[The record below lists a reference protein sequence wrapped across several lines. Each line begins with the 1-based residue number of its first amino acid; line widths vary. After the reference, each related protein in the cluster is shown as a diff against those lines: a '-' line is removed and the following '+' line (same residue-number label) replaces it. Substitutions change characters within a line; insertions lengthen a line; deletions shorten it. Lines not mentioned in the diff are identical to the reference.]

1 MKKNNLKKI
10 NLQKIKKK
18 LGNIFSSIGSKFKK
32 IKPVEFGVGA
42 VVIVLSCVVIVPS
55 LVQCVINRNKA
66 KCSVHMSIMLNMLS
80 DELSDEMKT
89 GETYW
94 HDLIQ
99 NGNYQKLI
107 SSLNEKTGLSKK
119 YPSTNYYIRTGE
131 EKLALMCKK
140 HKDISD
146 KEIKFALMKDV
157 SVEVAEKPQIGEKIA
172 YLTVSGPDTY
182 YEDDMLDEDNP
193 TKMVFIGREVDKVIK
208 NLTVTA
214 VYAGGARE
222 ELPRSKYTVTADKLN
237 MKKSGQTHLTVKSNS
252 SSLWDNSAYAQ
263 FVIDVVGDDDIA
275 PLIVDSGTN
284 GRFELASWEWNDFVT
299 EAAQEDGKKSFGAS
313 IIRYNGNYYYTGSD
327 LYGWNSSRVYVM
339 QSDSILG
346 DYNKDT
352 GLPYIM
358 NNTRDSFAH
367 NSQAGFYTTIHG
379 SENDLIIYCGD
390 RWGDFAGNG
399 IGYNQWV
406 PLSFDKEG
414 KPYFNNLHQWKLDA
428 EKGTWEVGEGNNYI
442 SNPEFEADRKITA
455 TPTGWK
461 VRDNVGNYSVS
472 NARGKIDS
480 GNFVIQETAPE
491 DYISDLYQEI
501 TDLPNGTYTMTA
513 WVKSSGGQNVCNVY
527 AQSGD
532 EKKTYSVKTN
542 IDDWKEIVVAT
553 DIKVTDGKCT
563 VGLYS
568 DAHANEWVQMDN
580 VRLVKNI
587 E

>member
-1 MKKNNLKKI
+1 
-10 NLQKIKKK
+10 
-18 LGNIFSSIGSKFKK
+18 
-32 IKPVEFGVGA
+32 
-42 VVIVLSCVVIVPS
+42 
-55 LVQCVINRNKA
+55 
-66 KCSVHMSIMLNMLS
+66 
-80 DELSDEMKT
+80 
-89 GETYW
+89 
-94 HDLIQ
+94 
-99 NGNYQKLI
+99 
-107 SSLNEKTGLSKK
+107 
-119 YPSTNYYIRTGE
+119 
-131 EKLALMCKK
+131 
-140 HKDISD
+140 
-146 KEIKFALMKDV
+146 
-157 SVEVAEKPQIGEKIA
+157 
-172 YLTVSGPDTY
+172 
-182 YEDDMLDEDNP
+182 
-193 TKMVFIGREVDKVIK
+193 
-208 NLTVTA
+208 
-214 VYAGGARE
+214 
-222 ELPRSKYTVTADKLN
+222 
-237 MKKSGQTHLTVKSNS
+237 
-252 SSLWDNSAYAQ
+252 
-263 FVIDVVGDDDIA
+263 
-275 PLIVDSGTN
+275 
-284 GRFELASWEWNDFVT
+284 
-299 EAAQEDGKKSFGAS
+299 
-313 IIRYNGNYYYTGSD
+313 
-327 LYGWNSSRVYVM
+327 
-339 QSDSILG
+339 
-346 DYNKDT
+346 
-352 GLPYIM
+352 M

-428 EKGTWEVGEGNNYI
+428 EKGTWEVGKGNNYI

-472 NARGKIDS
+472 NARGKVDS

>member
-146 KEIKFALMKDV
+146 QEIKFALMKDV

-182 YEDDMLDEDNP
+182 YEDDMLDENNP
-193 TKMVFIGREVDKVIK
+193 TKMVFIGREVDKVVK

-284 GRFELASWEWNDFVT
+284 G
-299 EAAQEDGKKSFGAS
+299 AS
-313 IIRYNGNYYYTGSD
+313 IIRYNGNYYYYPDGLTIVNDNKNNNMFKFALDVDDETKPAYYIQFDTSSVVINDNDSQIHNGS
-327 LYGWNSSRVYVM
+327 VK
-339 QSDSILG
+339 I
-346 DYNKDT
+346 
-352 GLPYIM
+352 
-358 NNTRDSFAH
+358 
-367 NSQAGFYTTIHG
+367 
-379 SENDLIIYCGD
+379 ENDLIYI
-390 RWGDFAGNG
+390 W
-399 IGYNQWV
+399 QEK
-406 PLSFDKEG
+406 SSKE
-414 KPYFNNLHQWKLDA
+414 LD
-428 EKGTWEVGEGNNYI
+428 
-442 SNPEFEADRKITA
+442 
-455 TPTGWK
+455 TGWIR
-461 VRDNVGNYSVS
+461 VYC
-472 NARGKIDS
+472 
-480 GNFVIQETAPE
+480 
-491 DYISDLYQEI
+491 DL
-501 TDLPNGTYTMTA
+501 
-513 WVKSSGGQNVCNVY
+513 
-527 AQSGD
+527 
-532 EKKTYSVKTN
+532 KKY
-542 IDDWKEIVVAT
+542 
-553 DIKVTDGKCT
+553 
-563 VGLYS
+563 
-568 DAHANEWVQMDN
+568 
-580 VRLVKNI
+580 
-587 E
+587 